1 MTEISAYEYYL
12 YLKGNYLFFQEETE
26 TQNLIFTY
34 QWGIHLNSGIF
45 SFSINE

>member
-1 MTEISAYEYYL
+1 MKYNGIMCQNKMTEISAYEYYL

-34 QWGIHLNSGIF
+34 Q
-45 SFSINE
+45 